1 MKPSYGRIDW
11 FRLPAAL
18 LVIAIHTAP
27 FENFHPVL
35 DTFVTY
41 GLGRIAV
48 PFFFMTAGFFV
59 LAPYENSGFKEGK
72 RYQNY
77 LKKILCLY
85 GVSILLYVPVM
96 VYAGKIPESLR
107 ELGKMFLFD
116 GTFYHLWYFPAVLL
130 GSVLT
135 VFLMR
140 VFPAGAV
147 WAITLLLYGT
157 GLLGD
162 SYYGLLNGY
171 PMMKKL
177 YEGIFSWS
185 SYTRNGIFYAPLF
198 LYMGAALA
206 RGKYCCPQWL
216 CRWGLVL
223 GLPGMLFESYLTE
236 SLSLQRHNSM
246 YLALPL
252 VMYFLY
258 QLLLVPEKKA
268 PVFFRKGTLYLYVL
282 HPLGIIL
289 VRGLAGMLKAGQL
302 LVEHSLVH
310 YVSVC
315 VLSAGMTA
323 VCLYADERRK
333 IYVRKKQSMDRT
345 GHGASAS

>member
-27 FENFHPVL
+27 FGNFHPAL
-35 DTFVTY
+35 DTFITY
-41 GLGRIAV
+41 GLGRVAV

-72 RYQNY
+72 RFRNY

-85 GVSILLYVPVM
+85 GASTLLYVPVM
-96 VYAGKIPESLR
+96 AYAGKLPESLK

-116 GTFYHLWYFPAVLL
+116 GTFYHLWYFPALLL

-135 VFLMR
+135 VLLMR
-140 VFPAGAV
+140 FFPAGAV
-147 WAITLLLYGT
+147 WVITLLLYGA
-157 GLLGD
+157 GLMGD
-162 SYYGLLNGY
+162 SYYGLLNGH
-171 PMMKKL
+171 PMMEKL
-177 YEGIFSWS
+177 YEGIFAWS

-206 RGKYCCPQWL
+206 RKKYRCPQWL
-216 CRWGLVL
+216 CRWGLAP
-223 GLPGMLFESYLTE
+223 GLLVMLCESYLTE

-258 QLLLVPEKKA
+258 QLLLVPAKKA
-268 PVFFRKGTLYLYVL
+268 PVFLRLGTLCLYVL
-282 HPLGIIL
+282 HPLAIIL
-289 VRGLAGMLKAGQL
+289 VRGLAGVLGAGQL

-315 VLSAGMTA
+315 VLSAWMTA

-333 IYVRKKQSMDRT
+333 NYVRKKQGMDRT
-345 GHGASAS
+345 GHGTSAS